1 MMRVHKLPMRT
12 VLILCT
18 LVLTSCGVPEK
29 PKDVLEASQMRAI
42 AELAVMECYYNN
54 VAKFKEEDVS
64 GFLFWKKDK
73 HFWIEYNGIVKLGID
88 VSKLK
93 LEVNNTDV
101 KIYLPAAEILDS
113 EVDPKSLTEDAFIV
127 EDGSAKVTAQDENTA
142 FAVAEQNMLDTAM
155 QDTSL
160 INSARDRV
168 KTLLEGYVMNLG
180 KHLNIEY
187 KIEWIDL
194 PAESDSIDSLVP
206 PIETP

>member
-1 MMRVHKLPMRT
+1 MMRVHKLAMRT
-12 VLILCT
+12 VLILST

>member
-160 INSARDRV
+160 MKSARDRV

>member
-1 MMRVHKLPMRT
+1 MRVHKLPMRT

-73 HFWIEYNGIVKLGID
+73 HFWIEYNGVVKLGID

>member
-1 MMRVHKLPMRT
+1 MMRVHKLAKRT

-29 PKDVLEASQMRAI
+29 SKDVLEASQMRAI
-42 AELAVMECYYNN
+42 AQLAVMECYYNN
-54 VAKFKEEDVS
+54 VAKFEEEDAS

-73 HFWIEYNGIVKLGID
+73 RFWIEYNGVVELGID
-88 VSKLK
+88 ASNLK
-93 LEVNNTDV
+93 IEVNNTDV
-101 KIYLPAAEILDS
+101 KIYLPAAKILDY

-127 EDGSAKVTAQDENTA
+127 EDGSAKVTAQDESIA
-142 FAVAEQNMLDTAM
+142 FAEAEQNMLDTAM

-160 INSARDRV
+160 MKSARDRV
-168 KTLLEGYVMNLG
+168 KMLLEGYVLNLG

-194 PAESDSIDSLVP
+194 PAESDSIDSIVP
-206 PIETP
+206 PVETP